1 MIQNL
6 NLLELLKNL
15 NTDKAIKNY
24 LFVYYGKL
32 NLDIIISTIN
42 MIESKMLLEN
52 FDKSI
57 ISKTKMIC
65 IEILQNIVKH
75 QENHEHIFPYFILGT
90 NDQRLKILTGNVV
103 TKNDRDVIIKK
114 LNHLI
119 NLDQNLIE
127 KNYKLALKMNE
138 ISSEGNAGL
147 GLIDIVYRSNRN
159 VSYKM
164 DKLTKDLFTYNLNVS
179 IN

>member
-1 MIQNL
+1 ML
-6 NLLELLKNL
+6 DLLKNI
-15 NTDKAIKNY
+15 DKEEDIQNY
-24 LFVYYGKL
+24 LFVYYGKM
-32 NLDIIISTIN
+32 NLDIIVSTIKL
-42 MIESKMLLEN
+42 IESKMQMDD

-75 QENHEHIFPYFILGT
+75 QEKHNSIFPYFIVGT
-90 NDQRLKILTGNVV
+90 NDKSLKILTGNVV
-103 TKNDRDVIIKK
+103 SKNDRDIIVEK

-127 KNYKLALKMNE
+127 KDYKLALKKNE
-138 ISSEGNAGL
+138 ISKEGNAGL

-164 DKLTKDLFTYNLNVS
+164 DKIESELFTYNLNVL

>member
-6 NLLELLKNL
+6 NMLELLKNL
-15 NTDKAIKNY
+15 DKEEEIENY

-32 NLDIIISTIN
+32 NLDIIVSTIK
-42 MIESKMLLEN
+42 MIESKMLMEN

-75 QENHEHIFPYFILGT
+75 QEKHESIFPYFILGT
-90 NDQRLKILTGNVV
+90 NDKSLKILTGNVV
-103 TKNDRDVIIKK
+103 SKNDRDIIIEK

-127 KNYKLALKMNE
+127 KDYKLALKKNE
-138 ISSEGNAGL
+138 ISKEGNAGL

-164 DKLTKDLFTYNLNVS
+164 DMLASDLFAYNLNVL